1 MAAKRFQFSLRTL
14 MIVVTL
20 LVAFIGILTYGIQK
34 NAELKR
40 RKEIGRIFSF
50 SVRGFEEYEISLNM
64 QHMPPKQFPDH
75 YLKYVCSWR
84 WLVVCMETG
93 TDTFGGEVLKAATD
107 KNPPLIPCRMFCFRP
122 SLQDKSKQ
130 CMTNVFAITGP
141 GTAFDD
147 EKPKIRMKD
156 LPPELILLAEV
167 RESGVH
173 WMAPGDFDVRTMP
186 AVCGDPQ
193 GKGISGTLPDGF
205 FVAFADGEA
214 WFLSNDTP
222 FEELKKFFTI
232 DECKK
237 HSREKTLGPYRL

>member
-20 LVAFIGILTYGIQK
+20 LVAFVGILTYGIQK

-40 RKEIGRIFSF
+40 RKEIEFFFSHI
-50 SVRGFEEYEISLNM
+50 VGGFEVYDINLNM
-64 QHMPPKQFPDH
+64 QRMPPKQGPH
-75 YLKYVCSWR
+75 HQLKFICSWR
-84 WLVVCMETG
+84 WCIVCLETG
-93 TDTFGGEVLKAATD
+93 TETFGGKILEAVTD
-107 KNPPLIPCRMFCFRP
+107 KNPPLIPCRIFCFRP
-122 SLQDKSKQ
+122 SLQDISKQ

-147 EKPKIRMKD
+147 EKKRIRMED

-167 RESGVH
+167 RDSGVH

-193 GKGISGTLPDGF
+193 GKGISGTLPGGF

-222 FEELKKFFTI
+222 FAELKKFFTI

-237 HSREKTLGPYRL
+237 HSREKCLGPYRL